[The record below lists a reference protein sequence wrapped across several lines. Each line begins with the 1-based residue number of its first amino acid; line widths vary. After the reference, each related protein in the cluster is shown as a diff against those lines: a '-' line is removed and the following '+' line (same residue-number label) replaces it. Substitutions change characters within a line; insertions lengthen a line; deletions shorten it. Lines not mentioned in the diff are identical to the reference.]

1 MWLFIISIVY
11 GVLVS
16 LDPILF
22 VFIGYNLEVSGAYMG
37 LLSAIWSIAYVL
49 ISKALN
55 RVADEGYNKF
65 LLLFAFGSLGI
76 AYLCFRSLN
85 HITALLSYTMHAV
98 SVASM
103 NLAISVTMLENIDS
117 DLWQTSSILQR
128 CLSSLARGV
137 VLIVMSFE
145 GVLSI
150 HNLFW
155 ISLTLAVISLI
166 LTPSISLTLA
176 RKIYRLSRSLDE
188 LGMYIK
194 ASSSILFLDKP
205 NLVQHIFT
213 YSWDKWNTIPPYKIL
228 ISTTMTTA
236 LGDYVFTVLPIILRN
251 YIVLSNMWMAY
262 GIAAVLSAITI
273 AILKDLS
280 TNRRGFAI
288 PLIAIRTC
296 VLILGLSVIKD
307 LVSLTTYIVLSSL
320 LYMLIDITLY
330 NMFIE
335 VSAGF
340 STANYFIS
348 REMGSILGSL
358 IGGIMI
364 AFGDTPFL
372 AVATVI
378 GSLAAL
384 ILI

>member
-22 VFIGYNLEVSGAYMG
+22 VFIGYNLEVSGTYMG
-37 LLSAIWSIAYVL
+37 LLSAVWSIVYVL
-49 ISKALN
+49 ISKAMN

-65 LLLFAFGSLGI
+65 LLLFSFGFAGI
-76 AYLCFRSLN
+76 SYLCFRSLN
-85 HITALLSYTMHAV
+85 HVTALLSYTMHAA
-98 SVASM
+98 SVASI

-137 VLIVMSFE
+137 VLIVMAFE

-150 HNLFW
+150 HNLFYV
-155 ISLTLAVISLI
+155 SLILAIISLI
-166 LTPSISLTLA
+166 LTPSISITFE
-176 RKIYRLSRSLDE
+176 RRFYRLSRSLDE

-205 NLVQHIFT
+205 NIAQYIFT
-213 YSWDKWNTIPPYKIL
+213 YSWNKWSTIPSYKIL
-228 ISTTMTTA
+228 ISTAMTTA
-236 LGDYVFTVLPIILRN
+236 LGEYVFTVLPIILRR
-251 YIVLSNMWMAY
+251 YMVLNNMWMAY
-262 GIAAVLSAITI
+262 GIAAIFSAITI

-280 TNRRGFAI
+280 TNRRGFAML
-288 PLIAIRTC
+288 LIAIRTC
-296 VLILGLSVIKD
+296 VLVLGLSIIKD
-307 LVSLTTYIVLSSL
+307 LVSLTIFIVLSSL

-364 AFGDTPFL
+364 AFGDTSFL
-372 AVATVI
+372 AIATVI

>member
-1 MWLFIISIVY
+1 M
-11 GVLVS
+11 S

-22 VFIGYNLEVSGAYMG
+22 VFIGYNLEVSGTYMG
-37 LLSAIWSIAYVL
+37 LLSAIWSIVYVL

-65 LLLFAFGSLGI
+65 LLLFSFGFAGI
-76 AYLCFRSLN
+76 SYLCFRSLN
-85 HITALLSYTMHAV
+85 HVTALLSYTMHAA

-137 VLIVMSFE
+137 VLIVMAFE

-150 HNLFW
+150 HNLFYV
-155 ISLTLAVISLI
+155 SLILAIISLI
-166 LTPSISLTLA
+166 LTPSISITFE
-176 RKIYRLSRSLDE
+176 RRFYRLSRSLNE

-205 NLVQHIFT
+205 NIAQYIFT
-213 YSWDKWNTIPPYKIL
+213 YSWNKWSTIPSYKIL
-228 ISTTMTTA
+228 ISTAMTTA
-236 LGDYVFTVLPIILRN
+236 LGEYVFTVLPIILRR
-251 YIVLSNMWMAY
+251 YMVLNNMWMAY
-262 GIAAVLSAITI
+262 GIAAIFSAITI

-280 TNRRGFAI
+280 TNRRGFAML
-288 PLIAIRTC
+288 LIAIRTC
-296 VLILGLSVIKD
+296 VLVLGLSIIKD
-307 LVSLTTYIVLSSL
+307 LVSLTIYIVLSSL

-364 AFGDTPFL
+364 AFGDTSFL
-372 AVATVI
+372 AIATVI